1 MSCSIIFVL
10 FVVMLFSE
18 FRLVRGNI
26 DSVQIYS
33 SNRFVDLEKE
43 IDELKRKI
51 EELEQIKTK
60 EV

>member
-1 MSCSIIFVL
+1 
-10 FVVMLFSE
+10 MLFSE